1 MKSNFKDNYK
11 DKKPTAISEIYEQK
25 GSMTDEEFEK
35 FIIESGARGSFMV
48 YRSKNKD
55 EELGKELR
63 NVPGKEQLEIFAIIL
78 ILLVLEIMYDSL
90 FIYGIIEGWD
100 QQFLSFTL
108 AMAFMILGLM
118 IDFYRRS
125 FLPDVL
131 ELKKRSHTQFHQK
144 HLTLNRQHLLQILL
158 CF

>member
-1 MKSNFKDNYK
+1 M
-11 DKKPTAISEIYEQK
+11 
-25 GSMTDEEFEK
+25 
-35 FIIESGARGSFMV
+35 
-48 YRSKNKD
+48 
-55 EELGKELR
+55 GKELR
-63 NVPGKEQLEIFAIIL
+63 NIPGKEQLEIFAIIL

-90 FIYGIIEGWD
+90 FIYGLLEGWD

-131 ELKKRSHTQFHQK
+131 ELKKRRSKVITK
-144 HLTLNRQHLLQILL
+144 LER
-158 CF
+158 